1 MKRRTVF
8 ILAACVTAVVFGA
21 VLVGGVALWLHHNQS
36 SGAGG
41 GSSWSSSQYLDVHLE
56 GELPEQSAPS
66 LNSFLD
72 RRPLSLRTVIQSLDR
87 AAKDSRVKSVVLRVD
102 SLPDAGWG
110 KVEELRAAV
119 TRFRK
124 SGKDAYAYL
133 EFSGNKEYYL
143 ATACSKVY
151 AVPTG
156 LLDVNGLSAEVMF
169 LKNTLQKLGVE
180 AQFVGIGKYKNAPNQ
195 FTESGFTAPH
205 REQMNALV
213 DSLFAEYVKGIAE
226 ARRLSP
232 DKVRAILDEGPFD
245 AREAEK
251 KGLVDGLLYRDQLD
265 DLVKGESR
273 VTPSRYVKSASSGF
287 GLGTRP
293 KLALIYVVGEITL
306 GRSHEDAFGSS
317 GNAGS
322 DTIAEAIRRARE
334 DDDVKGIVLRV
345 DSPGGSGTASDVI
358 WREVHLAQEKKP
370 VVTSMG
376 DYAASGGY
384 YVSMGSDAIVAQPGT
399 ITGSIGVF
407 AGKFSLRGLYDKVGV
422 TKETITR
429 GRHADIFTEY
439 RSWNPEERARVQS
452 LMESFYKEFVDK
464 AAAGRKHSYEQIHEV
479 AQGRVWSGS
488 DALKHGLVDRLG
500 GLETAIALVK
510 ERAKI
515 GAGEDV
521 DVVVLPER
529 KGLLETLFE
538 QDDSLFES
546 RLPADVRTLMRWAA
560 TLKDGVPSARLPF
573 DIRVR

>member
-21 VLVGGVALWLHHNQS
+21 VFVGAIALWLHHGQS
-36 SGAGG
+36 SGSGG
-41 GSSWSSSQYLDVHLE
+41 GSSWSSKQYLDVHLD
-56 GELPEQSAPS
+56 GELPEQSPPA
-66 LNSFLD
+66 LNSFFEK
-72 RRPLSLRTVIQSLDR
+72 RPVSLRTVIQSLDR
-87 AAKDSRVKSVVLRVD
+87 AAKDTHVQSIVLRVD
-102 SLPDAGWG
+102 TLPDAGWG
-110 KVEELRAAV
+110 KIEELRAAV

-124 SGKDAYAYL
+124 AGKDAYAYL

-143 ATACSKVY
+143 ATACTKVY
-151 AVPTG
+151 AVPNAI
-156 LLDVNGLSAEVMF
+156 LEINGLSAEVMF

-205 REQMNALV
+205 REQMDALL
-213 DSLFAEYVKGIAE
+213 DSFFAEYVKGIAE
-226 ARRLSP
+226 ARHLSP
-232 DKVRAILDEGPFD
+232 EAVRAILDEGPYD
-245 AREAEK
+245 AREAER
-251 KGLVDGLLYRDQLD
+251 KGLLDGLLYRDQLD
-265 DLVKGESR
+265 DLVKDATR
-273 VTPSRYVKSASSGF
+273 VTPAHYVKTASSSL
-287 GLGTRP
+287 GLGLRP

-317 GNAGS
+317 GSAGS

-334 DDDVKGIVLRV
+334 DDDVKGILLRV

-384 YVSMGSDAIVAQPGT
+384 YVAMASDAIVAQPGT

-439 RSWNPEERARVQS
+439 RPWNAEERTKVQGM
-452 LMESFYKEFVDK
+452 MEAFYKEFVDK
-464 AAAGRKHSYEQIHEV
+464 AATGRNHSFEEIHEV

-488 DALKHGLVDRLG
+488 DAQKHGLVDRLG
-500 GLETAIALVK
+500 GLETAIALLK
-510 ERAKI
+510 EKAKI

-538 QDDSLFES
+538 QDDTLFES
-546 RLPADVRTLMRWAA
+546 RLPQDVRTVLHWAA
-560 TLKDGVPSARLPF
+560 TLKDGVPSARVPF
-573 DIRVR
+573 DVRVR